1 MPIDEK
7 WWKEETSR
15 GGPQLKN
22 VPRSKLV
29 ELVRELYLMNKER
42 ECLDVALARS
52 YASVSIAP
60 EQA

>member
-7 WWKEETSR
+7 WWKEETRR
-15 GGPQLKN
+15 GGHQLAN

-42 ECLDVALARS
+42 ECLDAALTRS
-52 YASVSIAP
+52 YASVSDAP
-60 EQA
+60 QQA